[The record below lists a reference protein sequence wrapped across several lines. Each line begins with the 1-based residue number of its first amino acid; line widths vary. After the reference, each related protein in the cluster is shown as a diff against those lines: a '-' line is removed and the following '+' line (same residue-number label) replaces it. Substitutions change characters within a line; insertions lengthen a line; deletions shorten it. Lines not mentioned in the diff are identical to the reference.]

1 MRPAGMKLLA
11 EVHTNHDNHQLR
23 VGWGQREGGYEHWC
37 QTILIRERTGPGQNW
52 NRDAYIKYEN

>member
-1 MRPAGMKLLA
+1 MKLLA